1 MENANHRQDV
11 FPIAYYYPLLSS
23 LSFTSTITLSV
34 SLLLSLFSPHHYHHD
49 TRLNQLLPFFN
60 ASNSDDRVTWQA
72 MHTVLVMY
80 LVKANYYFRSVAV
93 YFVIPSLNWCSKG
106 ETYTSAT
113 AAAAASTGHCQCPSL
128 CIPKA
133 MMLSN
138 GEIFRWGTAAA
149 GGGKVVMRV
158 WLVNGHGDVKAI
170 TANTHSW
177 PAMTTDAAV

>member
-60 ASNSDDRVTWQA
+60 ASNSDDRVTWHA
-72 MHTVLVMY
+72 MQTVLV
-80 LVKANYYFRSVAV
+80 NYYFRSVAV

-113 AAAAASTGHCQCPSL
+113 AAAASTGHCQCPSL

>member
-1 MENANHRQDV
+1 MLIIDKTY
-11 FPIAYYYPLLSS
+11 FLLH
-23 LSFTSTITLSV
+23 TTILFFHHYLLLLRLLY
-34 SLLLSLFSPHHYHHD
+34 LLLSLFSPHHYHHD

-93 YFVIPSLNWCSKG
+93 YLVIPSLNWCSKG

-113 AAAAASTGHCQCPSL
+113 AAAASTGHCQCPSL

-138 GEIFRWGTAAA
+138 GEIFRWGTVAA

>member
-1 MENANHRQDV
+1 MLIIDKTY
-11 FPIAYYYPLLSS
+11 FLLHTTILFFHHYLLLLRLLYLFLFFC
-23 LSFTSTITLSV
+23 LSFHHIIIIMTLGSTNCFL
-34 SLLLSLFSPHHYHHD
+34 
-49 TRLNQLLPFFN
+49 FN

-113 AAAAASTGHCQCPSL
+113 AAAASTGHCQCPSL

-138 GEIFRWGTAAA
+138 GEIFRWGTVAA

>member
-1 MENANHRQDV
+1 MLIIDKTY
-11 FPIAYYYPLLSS
+11 FLLHTTILFFHHYLLLLRLLYRFLFFC
-23 LSFTSTITLSV
+23 LSFHHIIIIMTLGSTNCFL
-34 SLLLSLFSPHHYHHD
+34 
-49 TRLNQLLPFFN
+49 FN

-113 AAAAASTGHCQCPSL
+113 AAAASTGHCQCPSL

>member
-1 MENANHRQDV
+1 MLIIDKTY
-11 FPIAYYYPLLSS
+11 FLLHTTILFFHHYLLLLRLLYRFLFFC
-23 LSFTSTITLSV
+23 LSFHHIIIIMTLGSTNCFL
-34 SLLLSLFSPHHYHHD
+34 
-49 TRLNQLLPFFN
+49 FN